1 MSSQRVY
8 EQIKN
13 WEEQRLN
20 YEANDFEMIYAS
32 WIQDS
37 FQQIS
42 PALQDKFFSRLDDWL
57 FHTHAFLQGTNFQM
71 EARERILTIG
81 RIFESDIK
89 QMNDMKKLN
98 VDQLTYIADQQTARS
113 RLYSF
118 AQGGLTGTGG
128 LFLLG
133 VDFPLMLGMNLRTV
147 QLVGLTFGHE
157 MNHPYEMMLS
167 LKVFHAAT
175 LPKRLQGAAWEEL
188 IEEVR
193 HNPSPYVY
201 EGEDELTGSTWIE
214 QPLKQTFKSLFI
226 LMFRKKLFQGIP
238 LVSVAIGAQS
248 NYNLTKRISEF
259 ATKFYQY
266 RHLIQ
271 QEGI

>member
-1 MSSQRVY
+1 MSSRRVY
-8 EQIKN
+8 EQIKD

-32 WIQDS
+32 WLQDS

-42 PALQDKFFSRLDDWL
+42 PALQEKFFSRLDGWL

-81 RIFESDIK
+81 RIFENDIK

-133 VDFPLMLGMNLRTV
+133 MDFPLMLGMNLRTV

-175 LPKRLQGAAWEEL
+175 LPKRLQGAAWEHL
-188 IEEVR
+188 IAEVR
-193 HNPSPYVY
+193 HNPSPYLY
-201 EGEDELTGSTWIE
+201 EGEDDLTGSTWIE
-214 QPLKQTFKSLFI
+214 HPLKQTFKSLFI

-271 QEGI
+271 QEGM